1 MVTSKSKPDSEKTLK
16 VVVKMTRTKAFES
29 EFLNETQY
37 FSMKKLLISQNVAFR
52 EENYDYFY
60 LNENKYTKLI
70 KPS

>member
-1 MVTSKSKPDSEKTLK
+1 
-16 VVVKMTRTKAFES
+16 MTRTKAFES

-52 EENYDYFY
+52 EENYDYFS